1 MGFVSALSKHSRG
14 VVFVSVLLLAAC
26 AFKTHEPYDPGT
38 ANAFPRADLPPVA
51 RFAPP
56 SPPPEAELREL
67 REESPHYD
75 VSFLDLPSVGQNGQ
89 VENRVTAHYY
99 QSRLPGPKGVVI
111 VLPIWGSFTYP
122 SNKMTQELLDRS
134 AGHLNVIKV
143 LGEHRIFDWQAM
155 RDATQDQD
163 AFQDILAAMAD
174 RIRTTVIDIRRLV
187 QWAAA
192 RPEANSDEIALIGFS
207 YGAVIAG
214 IAVGHEP
221 RLAATVLVFGSAHP
235 HTLLAK
241 CPTDW
246 ALALQKD
253 VEANLGWDQDQ
264 FEARAQP
271 FFAEVDPATYPG
283 RADPAKVLMIDAIYD
298 DCMPGYAREALW
310 DVLGRPE
317 RISVYDSHQ
326 NAFFAMTPI
335 GFNWLPGQVYGFL
348 EKRLNGTSGVHST
361 GTQ

>member
-1 MGFVSALSKHSRG
+1 MRPLSKPSRGVAIVSAL
-14 VVFVSVLLLAAC
+14 FLAAC
-26 AFKTHEPYDPGT
+26 AFKTHEPYDPG
-38 ANAFPRADLPPVA
+38 AASLSPKVDLAPVA
-51 RFAPP
+51 RFTPP
-56 SPPPEAELREL
+56 SAAPEADFRKL
-67 REESPHYD
+67 REEGPLYD
-75 VSFLDLPSVGQNGQ
+75 VSLLDLPSVGENGQ

-122 SNKMTQELLDRS
+122 SNKMTEELLDRS
-134 AGHLNVIKV
+134 DGHLNVIKV
-143 LGEHRIFDWQAM
+143 LGERRIFDWQAM

-192 RPEANSDEIALIGFS
+192 RPEADPDGIALIGFS

-246 ALALQKD
+246 ALALQED
-253 VEANLGWDQDQ
+253 VEANLGWNKDQ

-271 FFAEVDPATYPG
+271 FFEEVDAATYPG

-298 DCMPGYAREALW
+298 DCMPGYSREALW
-310 DVLGRPE
+310 NALGRPE
-317 RISVYDSHQ
+317 RINVYDSHQ
-326 NAFFAMTPI
+326 NAFFAMTPL
-335 GFNWLPGQVYGFL
+335 GLNWLPEQVYSFL
-348 EKRLNGTSGVHST
+348 EKRLDRASGAYST
-361 GTQ
+361 ATQ